1 MTKPSFTLVM
11 VSAAGLLM
19 LCRLFRS
26 RFRNFIPT
34 VLLGLCFV
42 PTFLDLLYQYSGVF
56 VPQEGQ
62 ERGVGFCL
70 GEVWAAYCDSI
81 PLAACLAVGF
91 PLLVLVLNYKEWKR
105 DSLFRFSW
113 LLYLA
118 GLAEAFLLY
127 EKGFRKWDFNFS
139 WGYMCGVFFCHFG
152 ALALLLQVTAARVGM
167 IRRKAG
173 RREASG
179 AEVREGESGVC
190 QASGAEVRERESGV
204 CRVPGPEVREGE
216 SRVCRASES
225 ESATR
230 WAFALLA
237 LQWLAY
243 LWHVLCGI
251 AYFASLMS
259 GATYY

>member
-1 MTKPSFTLVM
+1 M
-11 VSAAGLLM
+11 
-19 LCRLFRS
+19 
-26 RFRNFIPT
+26 
-34 VLLGLCFV
+34 
-42 PTFLDLLYQYSGVF
+42 
-56 VPQEGQ
+56 
-62 ERGVGFCL
+62 
-70 GEVWAAYCDSI
+70 
-81 PLAACLAVGF
+81 GF

-179 AEVREGESGVC
+179 AEVREGESGAC
-190 QASGAEVRERESGV
+190 RASGPEVRERESGV
-204 CRVPGPEVREGE
+204 CR
-216 SRVCRASES
+216 ASDS
-225 ESATR
+225 GSATR